1 MGLEIERKYL
11 QVNLQTLRQTLV
23 DNGAHCL
30 GAHFECNWVF
40 DTSAGGLVTGGQL
53 LRLRSQLWQDKT
65 RHLLTLKL
73 PVLQSGGFKMREERE
88 TEVADGEAMRSI
100 LEGLGYIVAAR
111 YEKIREP
118 WRIDTVE
125 VELDVLPF
133 AEVVELEGRAQDIE
147 SVERRLNLD
156 NAEISTKSYHEL
168 HQEWLRQNHKP
179 EQLSF
184 VFDEAQREHWR
195 TLLGLTDRAATNP
208 ASTRQS

>member
-11 QVNLQTLRQTLV
+11 HVNLQSLRQALV
-23 DNGAHCL
+23 DSGAHCL

-40 DTSAGGLVTGGQL
+40 DTAQGALVTGGKL
-53 LRLRSQLWQDKT
+53 LRLRSQEWQGKT
-65 RHLLTLKL
+65 CHLLTLKL
-73 PVLQSGGFKMREERE
+73 PVSESSGFKVREERE
-88 TEVADGEAMRSI
+88 TEVANGAEMRSI
-100 LEGLGYIVAAR
+100 LEGLDYRVAAR

-118 WRIDTVE
+118 WRMDIVE
-125 VELDVLPF
+125 VELDILPF

-179 EQLSF
+179 AQLSF
-184 VFDEAQREHWR
+184 VFDEAQSEHWR
-195 TLLGLTDRAATNP
+195 KKLGLTDKAATNP

>member
-11 QVNLQTLRQTLV
+11 QVNLQTVRQTLV

-40 DTSAGGLVTGGQL
+40 DTPAGALVVGGRL
-53 LRLRSQLWQDKT
+53 LRLRSQFWQDKT

-73 PVLQSGGFKMREERE
+73 PADVTGGFKVREERE
-88 TEVADGEAMRSI
+88 TEVADGATLRTI
-100 LEGLGYIVAAR
+100 LEGLGYTLAAR

-118 WRIDTVE
+118 WRMDTVE

-147 SVERRLNLD
+147 SVERRLKLD

-195 TLLGLTDRAATNP
+195 ALLGLTDRAAVNP
-208 ASTRQS
+208 ATTRQS

>member
-1 MGLEIERKYL
+1 M
-11 QVNLQTLRQTLV
+11 
-23 DNGAHCL
+23 
-30 GAHFECNWVF
+30 
-40 DTSAGGLVTGGQL
+40 
-53 LRLRSQLWQDKT
+53 
-65 RHLLTLKL
+65 
-73 PVLQSGGFKMREERE
+73 
-88 TEVADGEAMRSI
+88 
-100 LEGLGYIVAAR
+100 
-111 YEKIREP
+111 
-118 WRIDTVE
+118 DTVE

-184 VFDEAQREHWR
+184 VFDKAQREHWR